1 MEKAAYHQVKNP
13 ISLTHSRGMLFC
25 NTDEACVANADAEMK
40 VCITHEVRGRKYRC
54 MYKGSEN
61 LKACPL
67 TLESVSA

>member
-1 MEKAAYHQVKNP
+1 MLGIHLGLGYSLFKLYKNY
-13 ISLTHSRGMLFC
+13 LFC

-40 VCITHEVRGRKYRC
+40 ICITHGVRGRKYRC
-54 MYKGSEN
+54 MFKGSEN